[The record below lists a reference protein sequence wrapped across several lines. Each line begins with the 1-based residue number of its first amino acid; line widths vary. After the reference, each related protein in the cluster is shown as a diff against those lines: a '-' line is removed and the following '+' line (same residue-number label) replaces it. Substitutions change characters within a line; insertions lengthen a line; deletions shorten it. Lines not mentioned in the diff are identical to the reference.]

1 MKLVL
6 TMLNENRESL
16 KTCINKLVLRKKEWL
31 LEKLQ
36 KNPPI
41 IVILKK

>member
-6 TMLNENRESL
+6 TMLHADIENL
-16 KTCINKLVLRKKEWL
+16 KTGINKLVLRKKEWL